1 MLLPLFDKDC
11 EHAGWLDPGKYI
23 YDADMNFIAF
33 IINSNAWSVETGNW
47 LGPVQG
53 LLCYDTNGKLMFW
66 NPKEKITGIVT
77 PRPSRQILSTN
88 PNTAKPLNLQT
99 EARQSVMLMYGLI
112 YPFGAGFHSNSYNS
126 LLFILCC
133 GMKP

>member
-1 MLLPLFDKDC
+1 MEVCKMLLPLFDKDC

-66 NPKEKITGIVT
+66 NPKEKITGTVNA
-77 PRPSRQILSTN
+77 PRPSRQILSTK
-88 PNTAKPLNLQT
+88 PQTPAKPAEPAKPAPPKCNANVWSDL
-99 EARQSVMLMYGLI
+99 
-112 YPFGAGFHSNSYNS
+112 S
-126 LLFILCC
+126 LWGWLSQ
-133 GMKP
+133 

>member
-66 NPKEKITGIVT
+66 NPKEKITGTVKA
-77 PRPSRQILSTN
+77 PRPSRQILSTK
-88 PNTAKPLNLQT
+88 PQTPAKPAEPAKPTPPKCNANVWSDL
-99 EARQSVMLMYGLI
+99 
-112 YPFGAGFHSNSYNS
+112 S
-126 LLFILCC
+126 LWGWLSQ
-133 GMKP
+133 